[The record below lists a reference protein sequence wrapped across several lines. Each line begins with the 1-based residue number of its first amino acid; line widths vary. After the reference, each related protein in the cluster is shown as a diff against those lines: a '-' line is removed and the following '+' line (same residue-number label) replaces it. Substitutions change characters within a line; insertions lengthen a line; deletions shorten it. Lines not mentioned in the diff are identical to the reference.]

1 MNNKNITPDFVKNFK
16 IAYNELYNLHPKAT
30 EEDFRFRYLKVDWFF
45 PNHLHNV
52 LIQIQE
58 MSKKYFDDIDIQT
71 CLYAGLFHDAG
82 LVYKRE
88 SANPTGHEN
97 RSVEYAEIELKKHH
111 ERYYIAA
118 SPKKAIQELIY
129 YLSSIEEGAAGLV
142 PVHSLFFTNYDD
154 FVNFNPKGFM
164 KEIKKNLITL
174 HGNFDIIKKLP
185 KLPQKKL
192 DPYFFVL
199 DFEMTSRI
207 KTFPRHL
214 IRASAE
220 SLFAYLKSKYNIKVN
235 DKIPSSISEVH
246 KECIRLI
253 KLLDER
259 TYS

>member
-1 MNNKNITPDFVKNFK
+1 MERKEEYRHYIEPEVKKAFLKSLK
-16 IAYNELYNLHPKAT
+16 IAINKIDKKKFGFIGIIGSMKQKESTSH
-30 EEDFRFRYLKVDWFF
+30 DIDVIVF
-45 PNHLHNV
+45 PNLNV
-52 LIQIQE
+52 KIGEVILEIEKLYE
-58 MSKKYFDDIDIQT
+58 MT
-71 CLYAGLFHDAG
+71 
-82 LVYKRE
+82 
-88 SANPTGHEN
+88 
-97 RSVEYAEIELKKHH
+97 EIELKKHH

>member
-97 RSVEYAEIELKKHH
+97 RSVEYAEIELKK
-111 ERYYIAA
+111 
-118 SPKKAIQELIY
+118 L
-129 YLSSIEEGAAGLV
+129 G
-142 PVHSLFFTNYDD
+142 YDD
-154 FVNFNPKGFM
+154 NFISKVSESIKSTEPDYDSPLPEAVLVRNADAYAHIVSMHFFAKSNFNKDIYSFIDWFDKKIKSTYSKISIPELQE
-164 KEIKKNLITL
+164 EIKPLFSCYIKMIKNYRDNKDDR
-174 HGNFDIIKKLP
+174 NFID
-185 KLPQKKL
+185 
-192 DPYFFVL
+192 
-199 DFEMTSRI
+199 
-207 KTFPRHL
+207 
-214 IRASAE
+214 
-220 SLFAYLKSKYNIKVN
+220 
-235 DKIPSSISEVH
+235 
-246 KECIRLI
+246 
-253 KLLDER
+253 KLL
-259 TYS
+259 S

>member
-1 MNNKNITPDFVKNFK
+1 MERKEEYRHYIEPEVKEAFLKSLKMAIN
-16 IAYNELYNLHPKAT
+16 
-30 EEDFRFRYLKVDWFF
+30 KVD
-45 PNHLHNV
+45 
-52 LIQIQE
+52 
-58 MSKKYFDDIDIQT
+58 KKKFGFIGIIGSMKQKESASHDIDILIFPNLNVKIGEVVIEIEK
-71 CLYAGLFHDAG
+71 LY
-82 LVYKRE
+82 E
-88 SANPTGHEN
+88 IT
-97 RSVEYAEIELKKHH
+97 EIELKKHH

-142 PVHSLFFTNYDD
+142 PVHSLFFTNYED
-154 FVNFNPKGFM
+154 FVNFNPKDFM
-164 KEIKKNLITL
+164 REIKKNLITL

-235 DKIPSSISEVH
+235 DKIPLSIAEVH
-246 KECIRLI
+246 KEFIRLI

-259 TYS
+259 AYA